1 MENIKFL
8 RKIHYH
14 QNELNFIDKKY
25 NLICKK
31 IFKIRKK
38 LNNYNYYLINSYN
51 KKFYIKNFKNIH
63 DLNDYR
69 ESLNDKIIVFNSKIK
84 MYDNILTFLH
94 KKHVILTN
102 NIVYY
107 NILLNKCHNQ

>member
-1 MENIKFL
+1 MENINFL

-14 QNELNFIDKKY
+14 QNELNFIDKKHKK
-25 NLICKK
+25 ICKK
-31 IFKIRKK
+31 IYKIRKK
-38 LNNYNYYLINSYN
+38 INNCHYYLVNSYN
-51 KKFYIKNFKNIH
+51 KKFYINNFNNIH
-63 DLNDYR
+63 DLYDYR

-84 MYDNILTFLH
+84 MYEKTLTFLY
-94 KKHVILTN
+94 KKHVILNN